1 MKRLIFAG
9 VFAMAAIHG
18 LMAQNLLQGKV
29 IDKTN
34 GEALQGVNVRVDG
47 NSQGTISDQAGNF
60 TLSLDK
66 EYPIVL
72 LFSFAGYVQERF
84 EVKNS
89 RFIEVSLDTDY
100 RLEEVII
107 RATRADETAPYTH
120 STVQKKALREIY
132 RGQDANFFLE
142 KLTPSIIAY
151 TESGTAFSN
160 YSQMRLRGIDQSRI
174 NITLNGVPLND
185 MIDQGVF
192 FSNFTDFGNSIETI
206 QVQRGVGTSSH
217 GTSSFAGSINFESI
231 HLQQSEPGSELQLTA
246 GSFGSYRASVEA
258 NTGIQ
263 KNKTAFYT
271 RLSRIYSD
279 GFRDN
284 TSTDSWSMMFSG
296 AYFGDKDIIKFTAF
310 TGKSSNGLAYLPVAE
325 SDILA
330 NPKTNYLNENDRD
343 AFGQHMA
350 QLQYTRLLNSRL
362 TFHNTAYYGGAGGD
376 FLFTY
381 PAIYNIVAEDG
392 SIAEQERLEQINY
405 PLTNHHFGYFSTIH
419 YNEGSTFQ
427 MDAGLHLYTFR
438 RNNQEQFMPD
448 KANPYYNER
457 SNKDE
462 ISLFAK
468 GEYQLGKVKLYGD
481 VSYRNVVL
489 QIMPDENFLG
499 FNADNIRNNWS
510 FFNPKAGLTWQL
522 QPGNELYASIGR
534 SGREPTKIDLLGG
547 FQVNPVNYALI
558 AQGDVILPEFV
569 NNVEAGYRY
578 RSDKLR
584 FEGNLF
590 YMQFENEIAPIG
602 RFVEEGFIQLRKNM
616 PSSYRTGIELDGHYQ
631 ILPGLYFNGNLT
643 YMTSRIDEYAPDDEA
658 VVYNNVRPALTP
670 DWLANIAFS
679 LEPIKALK
687 ITMSARYMGESFLD
701 PTNRADLMLPSFV
714 VFDSQVEYSYK
725 NARLNVQV
733 LNLANRMYY
742 TYGAPVFSEE
752 RNDLVAGYFIQP
764 PRNAFINLVLNF

>member
-1 MKRLIFAG
+1 MKILLFAG
-9 VFAMAAIHG
+9 IMTFAAINS
-18 LMAQNLLQGKV
+18 LMAQNLVQGKV
-29 IDKTN
+29 IDKVN
-34 GEALQGVNVRVDG
+34 GDALQGVNVRVEG
-47 NSQGTISDQAGNF
+47 NTTGAVTDESGNF
-60 TLSLDK
+60 TLNLEKD
-66 EYPIVL
+66 YPVVL
-72 LFSFAGYVQERF
+72 LFSFAGYIQERYK
-84 EVKNS
+84 VTDS
-89 RFIEVSLDTDY
+89 QYIEITLDTDF

-107 RATRADETAPYTH
+107 RATRADETAPFTH

-132 RGQDANFFLE
+132 RGQDANFLLE

-192 FSNFTDFGNSIETI
+192 FSNFTDFGNSIETV

-231 HLQQSEPGSELQLTA
+231 HLQDSEPGSELQLTA

-284 TSTDSWSMMFSG
+284 TNTDSWSMMFSG

-310 TGKSSNGLAYLPVAE
+310 TGKSNNGLAYLPVAE
-325 SDILA
+325 SDIRA
-330 NPKTNYLNENDRD
+330 NPRTNYLNENDRD
-343 AFGQHMA
+343 AFRQHMA

-376 FLFTY
+376 FLFSY
-381 PAIYNIVAEDG
+381 PALYNIVTEDG
-392 SIAEQERLEQINY
+392 SIVEQERLEQINY
-405 PLTNHHFGYFSTIH
+405 PLTNHHFGYFSTLH
-419 YNEGSTFQ
+419 FSEGSTFQ

-462 ISLFAK
+462 ISVFTKA
-468 GEYQLGKVKLYGD
+468 EYQVGKIRFYGD
-481 VSYRNVVL
+481 LSYRSVLL
-489 QIMPDENFLG
+489 QIVPDDSYLG
-499 FNADNIRNNWS
+499 FETVNIRNTWS
-510 FFNPKAGLTWQL
+510 FFNPKAGLTWQI
-522 QPGNELYASIGR
+522 QPKNELYASIGR

-547 FQVNPVNYALI
+547 FQVNPVNYSLI
-558 AQGDVILPEFV
+558 RQGDVILPEFV
-569 NNVEAGYRY
+569 NNLEAGYRY
-578 RSDKLR
+578 RSEKIG

-616 PSSYRTGIELDGHYQ
+616 PSSFRAGIELDAHYQ
-631 ILPGLYFNGNLT
+631 ILPGLRFNGNLT

-658 VVYNNVRPALTP
+658 IVYNNVKPALTP
-670 DWLANIAFS
+670 DWLVNAALS
-679 LEPIKALK
+679 WEPLKALK
-687 ITMSARYMGESFLD
+687 ITMSSRYMGESFLD
-701 PTNRADLMLPSFV
+701 PSNRSDLILPSFM
-714 VFDSQVEYSYK
+714 VFDSQIEYTYK
-725 NARLNVQV
+725 NARLNVQM
-733 LNLANRMYY
+733 LNLGNRLYY
-742 TYGAPVFSEE
+742 TYGAPVFSAES
-752 RNDLVAGYFIQP
+752 NDFVAGYFIQP
-764 PRNAFINLVLNF
+764 PRNAFINLILNF

>member
-1 MKRLIFAG
+1 MRKLIMAG
-9 VFAMAAIHG
+9 VAFIAVINS

-29 IDKTN
+29 SDKMS
-34 GEALQGVNVRVDG
+34 GESLQGVNVRIE
-47 NSQGTISDQAGNF
+47 NSALGTISDQEGNF
-60 TLSLDK
+60 SLNHNQS
-66 EYPIVL
+66 YPLVL
-72 LFSFAGYVQERF
+72 LFSFAGYVQERL
-84 EVKNS
+84 EVTDA

-107 RATRADETAPYTH
+107 RATRADETAPFTH

-192 FSNFTDFGNSIETI
+192 FSNFTDFGNSIETV

-231 HLQQSEPGSELQLTA
+231 HLQNSEPGSELQLTA

-310 TGKSSNGLAYLPVAE
+310 TGKSANGLAYLPVAE

-330 NPKTNYLNENDRD
+330 NPRTNYLNENDRD

-350 QLQYTRLLNSRL
+350 QLQYSRILNNRF

-376 FLFTY
+376 FLFSF
-381 PAIYNIVAEDG
+381 PAVYNIVAEDG
-392 SIAEQERLEQINY
+392 SILNQERLEQINY
-405 PLTNHHFGYFSTIH
+405 PLTNHHFGYFSTLH
-419 YNEGSTFQ
+419 YSEGSAFQ

-438 RNNQEQFMPD
+438 RHNQEQFMPD
-448 KANPYYNER
+448 KANPYYNEQ

-462 ISLFAK
+462 ISVFAK
-468 GEYQLGKVKLYGD
+468 AEYQLGKLRLYGD
-481 VSYRNVVL
+481 VSYRNVLL
-489 QIMPDENFLG
+489 QINPDDSFLG
-499 FNADNIRNNWS
+499 FEANNIRNTWS
-510 FFNPKAGLTWQL
+510 FFNPKAGLTWQI
-522 QPGNELYASIGR
+522 QPRNELYASVGR

-558 AQGDVILPEFV
+558 RQGDVILPEFV

-578 RSDKLR
+578 RSDKFR
-584 FEGNLF
+584 IEGNLF

-616 PSSYRTGIELDGHYQ
+616 PSSYRAGIEWDGYFQ
-631 ILPGLYFNGNLT
+631 ILPGLHFNGNLT

-658 VVYNNVRPALTP
+658 IVYNNVRPALTP
-670 DWLANIAFS
+670 DWLANAALS
-679 LEPIKALK
+679 WEPLKALK
-687 ITMSARYMGESFLD
+687 ITMSSRYMGESFLD
-701 PTNRADLMLPSFV
+701 PTNRADLILPSFI
-714 VFDSQVEYSYK
+714 VFDGQIEYSYK
-725 NARLNVQV
+725 NARLNLQV
-733 LNLANRMYY
+733 LNLADRLYY
-742 TYGAPVFSEE
+742 TYGAPVFSAE
-752 RNDLVAGYFIQP
+752 RSDFVAGYFIQP
-764 PRNAFINLVLNF
+764 PRNAFLNLVLNF